1 LQELQIT
8 TVDMPQAGTEICAAR
23 SPADADAV
31 CELVWDFF
39 DYLKHDFQDRAEEI
53 ERYLEVQD
61 VAGELSELLQRF
73 TPPSG
78 ECLLTS
84 LNGNPVGTL
93 MLKRVSDD
101 ICEMNRM
108 WVKSEARGHGI
119 GRSLI
124 EALCDRARDMG
135 FQFMKLEAL
144 DERILAVPLYH
155 KLGFVTDPD
164 RSDYAMKD
172 ARIIALIKT
181 L

>member
-1 LQELQIT
+1 MI
-8 TVDMPQAGTEICAAR
+8 D
-23 SPADADAV
+23 
-31 CELVWDFF
+31 
-39 DYLKHDFQDRAEEI
+39 K
-53 ERYLEVQD
+53 YLEVQD

-73 TPPSG
+73 VPPSG
-78 ECLLTS
+78 ECLLAS
-84 LNGNPVGTL
+84 LNGIPIGTV

-108 WVKSEARGHGI
+108 WVRPEARGQGV
-119 GRSLI
+119 GRCLI

-155 KLGFVTDPD
+155 KLGFVTDSD
-164 RSDYAMKD
+164 RSSYARTD
-172 ARIIALIKT
+172 ARVIALIKT